1 MIQGQDIICLSTSDW
16 DHPIGSKQ
24 QVMRRLAKANRILY
38 VEYQASWLHFLR
50 YPVIQRRR
58 RYFGQVRK
66 FKPGLWTYAP
76 RASLPF
82 GPYLGGINS
91 LNQVRLGAELR
102 RAMDR
107 LGFERPLLWLYTP
120 ISQPLIGRLGESMV
134 VYHCISEFPW
144 EKASRLRQRTLA
156 RLEEDLVRRADVV
169 FASSTPLLDKFTPWT
184 RNLSYL
190 PSGVDW
196 GRFAEPDT
204 ISPPAEM
211 ADLPRPRI
219 GIVGFINFAF
229 DVDVL
234 EGIARSRPDWTLVH
248 VGTNELPRA
257 EAARLT
263 DLPNWVALGLQPYD
277 AIPGFLAGMDACLLP
292 LTDTVFSRSVS
303 SLRLMEYLAM
313 GLPVVATDLPNLK
326 AFKDVVSLARGVEG
340 FIAAI
345 EEALAERGADMREVR
360 RSVARAANWDDRVET
375 ICDVIE
381 EAANDRPGTLER
393 REPIELVE
401 TADSALTRPRLGL
414 PDGEALT
421 EERPWREGAK
431 AAISATI
438 GQWTGRWTKPPLVR
452 ILLYHAI
459 GPKGRRAMARDR
471 VSADHFEAQMAYLAR
486 EGYSVVGM
494 EAVVAGLQ
502 GDAALPE
509 RAVAITFDDGYSSVF
524 HHALPP
530 LKRLGFP
537 ATVYVVTDYA
547 LEGRV
552 PLGGF
557 LSDEEPLGPDELAAL
572 IDEGW
577 TIGSH
582 SATHPRLSSC
592 WPEMAMEEFTE
603 SRERLAPVVGRP
615 IDHFSAPHGDWTP
628 ELAALLKQAGYRSAA
643 TSRMGANR
651 VGDNPLS
658 LRRIE
663 ITAWDTAAAFRRKL
677 DGSYD
682 WLGLFRGA

>member
-38 VEYQASWLHFLR
+38 VEHQASWLHFLC

-66 FKPGLWTYAP
+66 LKPGLWTYAP

-102 RAMDR
+102 RA
-107 LGFERPLLWLYTP
+107 
-120 ISQPLIGRLGESMV
+120 
-134 VYHCISEFPW
+134 
-144 EKASRLRQRTLA
+144 K
-156 RLEEDLVRRADVV
+156 
-169 FASSTPLLDKFTPWT
+169 
-184 RNLSYL
+184 
-190 PSGVDW
+190 
-196 GRFAEPDT
+196 
-204 ISPPAEM
+204 
-211 ADLPRPRI
+211 
-219 GIVGFINFAF
+219 
-229 DVDVL
+229 
-234 EGIARSRPDWTLVH
+234 
-248 VGTNELPRA
+248 
-257 EAARLT
+257 
-263 DLPNWVALGLQPYD
+263 
-277 AIPGFLAGMDACLLP
+277 
-292 LTDTVFSRSVS
+292 
-303 SLRLMEYLAM
+303 
-313 GLPVVATDLPNLK
+313 
-326 AFKDVVSLARGVEG
+326 
-340 FIAAI
+340 
-345 EEALAERGADMREVR
+345 
-360 RSVARAANWDDRVET
+360 
-375 ICDVIE
+375 
-381 EAANDRPGTLER
+381 
-393 REPIELVE
+393 
-401 TADSALTRPRLGL
+401 
-414 PDGEALT
+414 
-421 EERPWREGAK
+421 ERPWREGAK

-438 GQWTGRWTKPPLVR
+438 GQWTTGRWTKPPLVR

-459 GPKGRRAMARDR
+459 GPKGRRATARER
-471 VSADHFEAQMAYLAR
+471 VPADHFEAQMAYLAR

-524 HHALPP
+524 HHALPL

-547 LEGRV
+547 LEGKV

-592 WPEMAMEEFTE
+592 RPEMAMEEFTE